1 MQRNDC
7 TQTNLARN
15 FLALQI
21 RFVPNRRFR
30 TAAPTHGILGTQIWG
45 PKSGGR
51 GISRGAARG
60 VPRGAKIRAGGR
72 NFHLTLPEFRRGG
85 LLINVLFGWLSWR
98 GRPSKKIG
106 KAENRSLLC
115 IFVHFRAFSRIS
127 VPPPLKPVA
136 GGFPDLKIPTLFSTD
151 FRAKKHEFLRQKSH

>member
-1 MQRNDC
+1 MQRYDC

-30 TAAPTHGILGTQIWG
+30 TAAPTPGILGTQIWG

-51 GISRGAARG
+51 GIARGAARG
-60 VPRGAKIRAGGR
+60 VPRGAKIRARGR

-85 LLINVLFGWLSWR
+85 LLINVLFGGLSGR
-98 GRPSKKIG
+98 GRPSKKNG
-106 KAENRSLLC
+106 KPEKWAFLC
-115 IFVHFRAFSRIS
+115 IFVHFRAFFRIS
-127 VPPPLKPVA
+127 GPPPQKPVF
-136 GGFPDLKIPTLFSTD
+136 GGSDTYFRDHFSRPIFGPKNTEIYH
-151 FRAKKHEFLRQKSH
+151 RIYC